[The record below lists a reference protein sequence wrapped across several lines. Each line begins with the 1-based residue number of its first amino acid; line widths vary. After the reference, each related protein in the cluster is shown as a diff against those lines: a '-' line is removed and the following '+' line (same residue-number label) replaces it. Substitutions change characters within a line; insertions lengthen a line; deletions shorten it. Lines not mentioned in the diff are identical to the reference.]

1 MYFMEGAP
9 KKPETTEPEPVEQPT
24 NRRADNVYDN
34 KSYIPDTVS
43 MQHISGRTSD
53 KNYY

>member
-9 KKPETTEPEPVEQPT
+9 KKPETIEPEPVEQPT